1 MVLGAQPPCSAPAS
15 SGRRQ
20 RDVVDLIRSIPFIRR
35 VPLAGFKTH
44 ISTSTV
50 VGCAYGYW
58 GVVDQGMSMESSL
71 LAGGLCSVSGMLP
84 DLDSDSGVPLRETSM
99 FLSAIAPMLMID
111 RWRDMGLSHE
121 AMALAA
127 MIVYVAIRFVA
138 VEGFRKFT
146 VHRGMWH
153 SIPAALVAALI
164 AYMLMPCP
172 SEAIRVY
179 KSGAVLVGFMTH
191 LILDEIWAL
200 DFSRGSLRLKKSFGT
215 ALKFFGSSPLA
226 NFFVY
231 GQLALFIYLA
241 WGDHEILD
249 RLRQRV
255 RMDRDRYASPGDYD
269 GSLDNFSPA
278 IYPPWESREPPKW
291 EAPQQPAAVPAWPN
305 QPAHQQF
312 PNGQPANGQPGY
324 LQPGYQQPNYQQPA
338 YGQQFNPAGH
348 ERVAGPTGSPA
359 LPQR

>member
-1 MVLGAQPPCSAPAS
+1 MLGNCSDRPS
-15 SGRRQ
+15 LP
-20 RDVVDLIRSIPFIRR
+20 VVSQSVR
-35 VPLAGFKTH
+35 VSLAGFKTH

-58 GVVDQGMSMESSL
+58 GVVDQGMSMESAL

-84 DLDSDSGVPLRETSM
+84 DLDSDSGVPLRETTM
-99 FLSAIAPMLMID
+99 FLSAVVPMLMID
-111 RWRDMGLSHE
+111 RWRDMGLTHE

-153 SIPAALVAALI
+153 SIPAALVAGLI

-179 KSGAVLVGFMTH
+179 KSCAVIVGFMTH

-200 DFSRGSLRLKKSFGT
+200 DFSRGSMRVKKSFGT

-226 NFFVY
+226 NIFVW
-231 GQLALFIYLA
+231 GQLGLFAYLA

-255 RMDRDRYASPGDYD
+255 RMDNDRYAVPSQEEVNPDYTSP
-269 GSLDNFSPA
+269 SLFA
-278 IYPPWESREPPKW
+278 PWESREPPQW
-291 EAPQQPAAVPAWPN
+291 QPRITSPQESPSNFGWPS
-305 QPAHQQF
+305 QA
-312 PNGQPANGQPGY
+312 QPGATE
-324 LQPGYQQPNYQQPA
+324 PGVVPPGM
-338 YGQQFNPAGH
+338 GQQ
-348 ERVAGPTGSPA
+348 VARPNWPTA
-359 LPQR
+359 LPRR